1 MLENLWRTI
10 IVFRLARFRVVLC
23 MMSERRTKM
32 VAVVEDDESYRVAL
46 QRLLRSAGFSVLAF
60 ASAED
65 FLNSGQQRETGCL
78 IADIRMS
85 GMSVLHLQAR
95 LNSEQCPIPTIFITA
110 HGEEKMRLQA
120 MRGGAVKFLAK
131 PFDGAILIEAVRV
144 ALDSGI

>member
-1 MLENLWRTI
+1 
-10 IVFRLARFRVVLC
+10 
-23 MMSERRTKM
+23 M
-32 VAVVEDDESYRVAL
+32 VAVVEDDESYRAAL
-46 QRLLRSAGFSVLAF
+46 QRLLKSAGLAVLAF

-85 GMSVLHLQAR
+85 GMSGLDLQAR
-95 LNSEQCPIPTIFITA
+95 LNAELCPIPTIFITA

-131 PFDGAILIEAVRV
+131 PFDGTILLEAVRV